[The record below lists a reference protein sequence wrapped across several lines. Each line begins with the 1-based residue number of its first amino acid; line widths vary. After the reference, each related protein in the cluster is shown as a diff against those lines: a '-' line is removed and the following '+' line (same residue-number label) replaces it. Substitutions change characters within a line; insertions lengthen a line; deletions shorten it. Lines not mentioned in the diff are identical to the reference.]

1 MTKQIL
7 ALAVLCIGAAFVLTT
22 SAHASEVVATLGS
35 WDSPDSYDFET
46 SFPPTTYQ
54 SIGTFTFTIP
64 AGATAASVTISGS
77 FGNGDSGTTALSD
90 YYLGFAGD
98 EEAVE
103 VAACDNILA
112 DCYSATEGPTTWT
125 ATLTQAEISVLATA
139 LANGSIDFGYTWDS
153 VDYLGNP
160 VPSTGFDQYV
170 YAGAATLDI
179 TPTPEPET
187 GLLWLT
193 GLIGL
198 AAFWRFRKT
207 LTSSSAD

>member
-22 SAHASEVVATLGS
+22 SAHAGEVVATLGS

-153 VDYLGNP
+153 VDFRWSGVNQNEASNKHGIIL
-160 VPSTGFDQYV
+160 PSEIPGRRV
-170 YAGAATLDI
+170 GSLTLMI
-179 TPTPEPET
+179 IRE
-187 GLLWLT
+187 LQ
-193 GLIGL
+193 
-198 AAFWRFRKT
+198 
-207 LTSSSAD
+207 